1 MYIRRPSAV
10 DVLGNGCCIR
20 LAVCKHAVFSV
31 NSVQPIKSK
40 LHQTACSV
48 LGEGGGGG
56 GGGWA
61 GVGAKT
67 TNTRS
72 VLNVHVGSMVHVPI
86 ISCPLMLNL
95 QRIQMGQ
102 SPCRNGTSE
111 RLRSVQ
117 SLELCLSIFYQC
129 ATFCLDF
136 LCICLFVFFLQDSA

>member
-1 MYIRRPSAV
+1 MYIRGPSAV
-10 DVLGNGCCIR
+10 DVSRNGCCIR
-20 LAVCKHAVFSV
+20 PDVCKHAVFSV

-40 LHQTACSV
+40 LHQTAWSV
-48 LGEGGGGG
+48 LGGRGRGQ
-56 GGGWA
+56 

-67 TNTRS
+67 SKYQVSFKCTCRINGARTY
-72 VLNVHVGSMVHVPI
+72 NF
-86 ISCPLMLNL
+86 LNL
-95 QRIQMGQ
+95 QRILMGQ

-117 SLELCLSIFYQC
+117 SLELCLYIFYQC